1 MNRLLFLLI
10 ISGLFFSC
18 EEEEKRPNI
27 LFAIADDAT
36 YMHFGAYGCDWV
48 STPAFDRVAQQGLL
62 FQNAYTPN
70 AKCAP
75 SRAAILTGRN
85 SWQLEEL
92 GNHLAYWPKK
102 YVSFMEVL
110 KAHGYKTGYTAK
122 GWAPGDPGTI
132 NGKKRELTG
141 QAFSQIKLEP
151 PTKQIGSVDYAANF
165 EVFLDSAG
173 DAPFMF
179 WYGSVEPHRA
189 YEFKSGNKLGK
200 RNLDEVDNI
209 PAFYPDNDTIRH
221 DFLDYGYEI
230 EYFDSHLGKMIESLE
245 KRGQLDN
252 TIIIVTSDN
261 GMPFPRIKGNAYEYA
276 NHLPLAIM
284 WGKGIKS
291 PGRIIEDYVSF
302 IDYAPTIL
310 EAAGV
315 DVTTSKM
322 QPVSGMSLL
331 PIFKTESD
339 KVTGLGRSHV
349 LIGKERHDTGRPHD
363 WGYPI
368 RGIVKDGFIY
378 LKNFETDRWPAGH
391 PLTGYLNTD
400 GSPTKTWIIE
410 QNRHHPIDPYW
421 QLSFGKRV
429 DEEFYNIKEDPS
441 CVDNL
446 INDQRQAELIGTL
459 RNQLMSEL
467 AEQGDPRM
475 SGNGS
480 VFDNYPLTGGQGF
493 FEKFMEGDS
502 GKTGWVNKSD
512 FETREFYRQLDQ

>member
-1 MNRLLFLLI
+1 MNRFLILII

-18 EEEEKRPNI
+18 KEEEKRPNI

-36 YMHFGAYGCDWV
+36 YMHFSAYGCDWV
-48 STPAFDRVAQQGLL
+48 NTPAFDRIAQQGLL

-92 GNHLAYWPKK
+92 GNHLAFWPEK

-110 KAHGYKTGYTAK
+110 KENGYRTGYTAK

-132 NGKKRELTG
+132 NGKKRQLTG
-141 QAFSQIKLEP
+141 ESFSQIKLEP

-173 DAPFMF
+173 EKPFMF

-189 YEFKSGNKLGK
+189 YEFKSGATLGNRKLE
-200 RNLDEVDNI
+200 EVDNI

-284 WGKGIKS
+284 WGKGIKN
-291 PGRIIEDYVSF
+291 PGRVIEDYVSF

-315 DVTTSKM
+315 EVTASRM

-331 PIFKTESD
+331 PIFNSD
-339 KVTGLGRSHV
+339 LDQITGLGRSHI
-349 LIGKERHDTGRPHD
+349 LIGKERHDTGRPND

-400 GSPTKTWIIE
+400 GSPTKTWIID
-410 QNRHHPIDPYW
+410 QNRNNPIDKYW

-429 DEEFYNIKEDPS
+429 DEEFYNITEDPS
-441 CVDNL
+441 CVNNL
-446 INDQRQAELIGTL
+446 INDQSKTELITTM

-467 AEQGDPRM
+467 AEQRDPRM

-480 VFDNYPLTGGQGF
+480 VFDNYPLTGGQDF

-512 FETREFYRQLDQ
+512 FETREFYQQLDQ

>member
-1 MNRLLFLLI
+1 M
-10 ISGLFFSC
+10 GLFFSC
-18 EEEEKRPNI
+18 KEEEKRPNI

-36 YMHFGAYGCDWV
+36 YMHFSAYGCDWV
-48 STPAFDRVAQQGLL
+48 NTPAFDRIAKQGLL

-92 GNHLAYWPKK
+92 GNHLAYWPEK

-110 KAHGYKTGYTAK
+110 KENGYRTGYTAK

-132 NGKKRELTG
+132 NGKKRQLTG
-141 QAFSQIKLEP
+141 ESFSQIKLEP

-173 DAPFMF
+173 DKPFMF

-189 YEFKSGNKLGK
+189 YEFKSGSTLGNRKLE
-200 RNLDEVDNI
+200 EVDNI

-230 EYFDSHLGKMIESLE
+230 EYFDSHLGKMIDVLE
-245 KRGQLDN
+245 ERGQLDN

-284 WGKGIKS
+284 WGKGIKN
-291 PGRIIEDYVSF
+291 PGRVIEDYVSF

-315 DVTTSKM
+315 EVTASRM

-331 PIFKTESD
+331 PIFNSD
-339 KVTGLGRSHV
+339 LDQVTGLGRSHI
-349 LIGKERHDTGRPHD
+349 LIGKERHDTGRPNN

-400 GSPTKTWIIE
+400 GSPTKTWIID
-410 QNRHHPIDPYW
+410 QNRNNPIDKYW

-429 DEEFYNIKEDPS
+429 DEEFYDITEDPS
-441 CVDNL
+441 CVNNL
-446 INDQRQAELIGTL
+446 INDQRMTELITTM
-459 RNQLMSEL
+459 RNQLMNEL
-467 AEQGDPRM
+467 AEQRDPRM
-475 SGNGS
+475 SGNGA
-480 VFDNYPLTGGQGF
+480 VFDNYPLTGGQDF

-502 GKTGWVNKSD
+502 DKTGWVNKSD
-512 FETREFYRQLDQ
+512 FETREFYQQLNQ

>member
-1 MNRLLFLLI
+1 MI

-18 EEEEKRPNI
+18 QEEEKRPNI

-92 GNHLAYWPKK
+92 GNHLAYWPEK

-110 KAHGYKTGYTAK
+110 KENGYKTGHTAK
-122 GWAPGDPGTI
+122 GWAPGDPGTRD
-132 NGKKRELTG
+132 GKRRELTG
-141 QAFSQIKLEP
+141 EAFNQTKLEP
-151 PTKQIGSVDYAANF
+151 PTPYIGKVDYASNF
-165 EVFLDSAG
+165 ELFLDSAKG
-173 DAPFMF
+173 KPFMF

-189 YEFKSGNKLGK
+189 YEFKSGNKLGG
-200 RNLDEVDNI
+200 RRLDEIDDI
-209 PAFYPDNDTIRH
+209 PEFYPDNDTIRH

-230 EYFDSHLGKMIESLE
+230 EYFDSHLGRMIETLE
-245 KRGQLDN
+245 ARGQLDN
-252 TIIIVTSDN
+252 TIIIVTADN

-284 WGKGIKS
+284 WGKGIKN

-310 EAAGV
+310 QAAGV
-315 DVTTSKM
+315 DVNTSGM
-322 QPVSGMSLL
+322 QPVSGISLL
-331 PIFKTESD
+331 PIFTSEKER
-339 KVTGLGRSHV
+339 VTGLGRSHV
-349 LIGKERHDTGRPHD
+349 LIGKERHDTGRPND

-368 RGIVKDGFIY
+368 RGIVRDGFIY

-400 GSPTKTWIIE
+400 GSPTKTWIIN
-410 QNRHHPIDPYW
+410 QNRNRPIDHYW
-421 QLSFGKRV
+421 QLSFGKRG
-429 DEEFYNIKEDPS
+429 EEELYNTKEDPS
-441 CVDNL
+441 CVNNL
-446 INDQRQAELIGTL
+446 IQDQRYAEMVDAM
-459 RNQLMSEL
+459 RNQLMKEL
-467 AEQGDPRM
+467 TEQQDPRIT
-475 SGNGS
+475 GNGS
-480 VFDNYPLTGGQGF
+480 VFDEYPLTAGQHF

-502 GKTGWVNKSD
+502 GRTGWVNKSD
-512 FETREFYRQLDQ
+512 FETRAFFQQLNQ